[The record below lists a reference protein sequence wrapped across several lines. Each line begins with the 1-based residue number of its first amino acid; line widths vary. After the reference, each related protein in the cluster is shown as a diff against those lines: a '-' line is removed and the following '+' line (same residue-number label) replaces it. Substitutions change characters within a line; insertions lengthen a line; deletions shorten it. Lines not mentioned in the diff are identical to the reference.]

1 MLDCAIQCATHISLT
16 WSNPNVWQCDVI
28 PIRPFLDN
36 HDGIS
41 LCSPICA
48 RIICILAFRPSHQTA
63 CSRTGSRPLWRQIL
77 RIYPKQRSD
86 GQTTFFHKRSFPFS
100 SFFHL
105 LIPSIDSA
113 PLSLQ
118 HHSPPFPHREL
129 WCVADE
135 AQNRLQGRH
144 NSDEVGWGWGR
155 MLLRTKIAL
164 LSKPPRHGNQSN
176 SPQACWN
183 WEAIQDLASASNYPF
198 LKPVWHTK
206 KTVWE
211 MFETRFLHWILVPTH
226 NFLQIFVW

>member
-1 MLDCAIQCATHISLT
+1 MLDCAMQCATHNSLT

-48 RIICILAFRPSHQTA
+48 RIILYLGFQAESSDSLFPDRFTS
-63 CSRTGSRPLWRQIL
+63 SSNKIL

-86 GQTTFFHKRSFPFS
+86 GQTTFFHKRSFPCS

-105 LIPSIDSA
+105 LISSIDNA
-113 PLSLQ
+113 ALSLQ

-135 AQNRLQGRH
+135 AQNRLQGRKQRR
-144 NSDEVGWGWGR
+144 GWMGLRKNAVDNEDCTPIQTSTPWQSKQFASS
-155 MLLRTKIAL
+155 MLKL
-164 LSKPPRHGNQSN
+164 G
-176 SPQACWN
+176 
-183 WEAIQDLASASNYPF
+183 EAIQDLASASNYPF
-198 LKPVWHTK
+198 LKLIWHPK

-226 NFLQIFVW
+226 HFLQIFVW